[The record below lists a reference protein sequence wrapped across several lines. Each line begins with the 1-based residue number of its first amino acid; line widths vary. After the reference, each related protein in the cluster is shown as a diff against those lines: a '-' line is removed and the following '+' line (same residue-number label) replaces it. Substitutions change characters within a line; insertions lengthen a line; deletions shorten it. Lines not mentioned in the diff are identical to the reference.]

1 MKFHLMSDLH
11 LEHAAMRRV
20 PDIGDVLLLPGDIT
34 TAYKL
39 DLVLE
44 VAHNYLVAGKPV
56 LMVPGNHEFYG
67 WVLPTALR
75 TIHCTLRAE
84 GITLLHNR
92 MVDLGGVRVFGATMW
107 TDYLLLGEMAQ
118 AHQMQLA
125 MSMMHDHRVIGMPAP
140 NGNRYFT
147 AGDALR
153 MNQKSLRMLRTAL
166 SKPYEGK
173 TLVMTHHGVHP
184 KSIDAKYATDSCNS
198 AFVSDLSAVIEEF
211 APEVMVHGHS
221 HASAHY
227 TLESQKLGRT
237 TLVQSNP
244 RGYPLQERFYTPDP
258 PKFENPNFNPNLT
271 LEV

>member
-44 VAHNYLVAGKPV
+44 VAHNYLVVGKPV

-75 TIHCTLRAE
+75 TIHRTLRAE

-107 TDYLLLGEMAQ
+107 TDYLLNGEEAQ
-118 AHQMQLA
+118 AHQMKMA
-125 MSMMHDHRVIGMPAP
+125 MAKMHDHRAIGMPADM
-140 NGNRYFT
+140 GDRYFT
-147 AGDALR
+147 AEDALR

-166 SKPYEGK
+166 SKPYTGK
-173 TLVMTHHGVHP
+173 SLVMTHHGVHP
-184 KSIDAKYATDSCNS
+184 KSIDAKYANDPCNS
-198 AFVSDLSAVIEEF
+198 AFVSDLSDIVEEF
-211 APEVMVHGHS
+211 APDVMVHGHS
-221 HASAHY
+221 HASARY
-227 TLESQKLGRT
+227 TLESRQLGRT

-244 RGYPLQERFYTPDP
+244 RGYPLNPSFYTPDP
-258 PKFENPNFNPNLT
+258 PKFENPKFNPKLT